1 MEIHSERKKRLSLSL
16 LFKIIKD
23 TVWGFIDDSVMRL
36 SASLA
41 YATLFSIIPFL
52 SLLVTVGVFFHID
65 LANQLYVQLQPI
77 VGPEV
82 TEALRSII
90 ENAENTDSSRSGLC
104 QLRYLYF
111 GCHHYFAEIQS
122 SLNSIWGIKA
132 VPKRAGLN
140 LLKTGYFLSQ

>member
-52 SLLVTVGVFFHID
+52 SLLVTVGVFFHMD

-77 VGPEV
+77 VGPSFYYRKCRKYRLLQV
-82 TEALRSII
+82 GR
-90 ENAENTDSSRSGLC
+90 LC

-111 GCHHYFAEIQS
+111 WCHHYFCR
-122 SLNSIWGIKA
+122 NTKFIKF
-132 VPKRAGLN
+132 N
-140 LLKTGYFLSQ
+140 LGNKSRP

>member
-52 SLLVTVGVFFHID
+52 SLLVTVGVFFPYGFGQSTLCPTTTD
-65 LANQLYVQLQPI
+65 C
-77 VGPEV
+77 GP
-82 TEALRSII
+82 
-90 ENAENTDSSRSGLC
+90 
-104 QLRYLYF
+104 
-111 GCHHYFAEIQS
+111 
-122 SLNSIWGIKA
+122 
-132 VPKRAGLN
+132 
-140 LLKTGYFLSQ
+140 

>member
-52 SLLVTVGVFFHID
+52 SLLVTVGVFFHMD

-90 ENAENTDSSRSGLC
+90 EKCRKYRLLQVGRLC

-111 GCHHYFAEIQS
+111 WCHHYFCR
-122 SLNSIWGIKA
+122 NTKFIKF
-132 VPKRAGLN
+132 N
-140 LLKTGYFLSQ
+140 LGNKSRP